1 VSVLSTG
8 DIRKR
13 LAGAGEDRLVIAP
26 LLDVQE
32 QLRDPQC
39 SIDVRLGC
47 HFEIAEPTTEAIVDT
62 FTPAGITPRK
72 SIYRPLGDRIV
83 LHPHQFVLGT
93 TLEFV
98 RLPPDLMAYVVGR
111 SSWGREGL
119 IVATAVGVH
128 PGYAGIITL
137 ELRNLGELPI
147 SLYPGIAIAQL
158 FLHSVSRTGEV
169 APPPGP
175 GGQFGGSTA
184 PARGSPTYSVTDQKL
199 RELRRRYGPPQ
210 PSATLTSRELKSDEA
225 P

>member
-1 VSVLSTG
+1 MSVLSVSE
-8 DIRKR
+8 IAAR
-13 LAGAGEDRLVIAP
+13 LRSPGKDRLVVAP
-26 LLDVQE
+26 LLDAGE
-32 QLRDPQC
+32 QLRRPQC

-62 FTPAGITPRK
+62 FTPNGVTPRRT
-72 SIYRPLGDRIV
+72 IYRPLGDRVV
-83 LHPHQFVLGT
+83 LHPHQFILGE

-98 RLPPDLMAYVVGR
+98 RLPNDLMAYVVGR

-128 PGYAGIITL
+128 PGYAGIVTL

-158 FLHSVSRTGEV
+158 FIHSVDQGKV
-169 APPPGP
+169 APTELLGTT
-175 GGQFGGSTA
+175 GQFGGSTV
-184 PARGSPTYSVTDQKL
+184 PGRGRPTYSITDAKL
-199 RELRRRYGPPQ
+199 RELWRRYGPTP
-210 PSATLTSRELKSDEA
+210 ASDSQD

>member
-1 VSVLSTG
+1 MSVLSAS
-8 DIRKR
+8 DIARR
-13 LAGAGEDRLVIAP
+13 LAATGEERLVVAP
-26 LLDVQE
+26 LLSINE
-32 QLRDPQC
+32 QLHEPQC

-47 HFEIAEPTTEAIVDT
+47 WFEIAEPTTEAIVDT
-62 FTPAGITPRK
+62 FTPSGITSRK
-72 SIYRPLGDRIV
+72 TTYRPLGDRIV

-128 PGYAGIITL
+128 PRYAGIITL

-158 FLHSVSRTGEV
+158 FLHSVERTGARAR
-169 APPPGP
+169 APRDGR
-175 GGQFGGSTA
+175 GQFGGSTA
-184 PARGSPTYSVTDQKL
+184 PARGRPTYSITDKKL
-199 RELRRRYGPPQ
+199 RELRRRYGP
-210 PSATLTSRELKSDEA
+210 AD
-225 P
+225 